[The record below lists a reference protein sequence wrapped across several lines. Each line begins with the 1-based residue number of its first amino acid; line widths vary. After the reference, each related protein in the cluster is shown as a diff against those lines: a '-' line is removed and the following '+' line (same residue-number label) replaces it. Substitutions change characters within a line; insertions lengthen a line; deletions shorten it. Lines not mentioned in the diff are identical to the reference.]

1 MLLELRSQKFSF
13 ERGEVGLVP
22 QDWEKLALLGQWV
35 PDTLQLEH
43 NRIADAPVDRPNRFL
58 LILGGLSV
66 VRKSDQHTFSVSS
79 FIAEVNVQDRDMAD
93 GKAIIPMEP
102 DGLYQITLFD
112 PAEHRPLPQRRLSFS
127 LISSTFVY
135 ETGVDTDDGGR
146 ITFLGKPTMFRIEI
160 ERDMGL
166 TILPI

>member
-1 MLLELRSQKFSF
+1 MLLELRSREFSF
-13 ERGEVGLVP
+13 ERGEAGLVP

-43 NRIADAPVDRPNRFL
+43 NRIAGAPVDRPNQFL
-58 LILGGLSV
+58 LLLGGLSV
-66 VRKSDQHTFSVSS
+66 VRKSDRQTFSVPW
-79 FIAEVNVQDRDMAD
+79 FVEVVNVQDRDTAD
-93 GKAIIPMEP
+93 GTAIIPVEP
-102 DGLYQITLFD
+102 DGLYQITVFD
-112 PAEHRPLPQRRLSFS
+112 PAEHRPLAHRRLSFS
-127 LISSTFVY
+127 LISSTFAY
-135 ETGVDTDDGGR
+135 ETGVDTDDAGR